1 VITRFAVENRTVTYF
16 AVFLLVV
23 GGIGSYFSLGQL
35 EDPEFTV
42 KTALVSTAYPGA
54 SPREVE
60 LEVTDRIE
68 KAVQELPQ
76 VKHLYSTS
84 IAGLSV
90 VKVDI
95 HDKYWADELP
105 QVWDEMRSKIR
116 DIESQ
121 LPPGAQVPI
130 VTDDFN
136 FVYGFVLA
144 VTGDGFSPEQLDA
157 HVDHLRR
164 ELALV
169 TGVSRADQW
178 GEPDRVIYVDVSERQ
193 LSELGL
199 SIQTVASTL
208 QKQNMVV
215 DAGRIDLHNRRFR
228 IAPTGAFE
236 SPDDIADLVI
246 QPSLTDTLQA
256 EGDRPRHVDALLRI
270 RDIATVHAGLV
281 DPPNWELRFN
291 GVDAQGIA
299 LANVSGGN
307 VVDTGRAI
315 DRRLR
320 ELVADLP
327 VGIEVHKVSWQ
338 SDEVSAAVDGF
349 LVSLAQAVAIV
360 LLVLTVPMGWRMGVV
375 IGCGLLLTIL
385 ATFLVMSIVGIDLQ
399 RMSLGALVIALG
411 MMVDNAIVVADGM
424 AVRLQRGTPRKQA
437 AIESASAPSV
447 PLLGATI
454 VAVMAFY
461 PVFASPANAGEY
473 CRTLFSVVAIALV
486 ASWLIAMTITPLQ
499 CIDLL
504 KAPDAGGEGADPFGG
519 GMYQRFRGLL
529 LLAIRRRFLFIGGMV
544 GLLVAS
550 IVAFGGVRQMFF
562 PDSSRPQLMLDYW
575 GPEGTRIQDVSQA
588 LRPIEARI
596 AESPYA
602 EAVTAFVGEGPPR
615 FYLPVDPQGAD
626 PSYGQ
631 IIVNTASYK
640 DIDPLIA
647 ELEPWIRE
655 NVHDA
660 MVRVRKYGVGPSE
673 TWPFEARFSGPA
685 EADLGTLRGL
695 AAQGVAVLIESP
707 DATDIRTDMRER
719 VRKLVPEFHDENAR
733 RAGISRED
741 IARSTKRAFDGA
753 EVGLYRER
761 DDLYPILLRHAP
773 EERKAAIADLEE
785 LQVQPGLSTEMVP
798 LASVTRE
805 VAVEWE
811 DPIIIRFD
819 RRRAVTVQ
827 GAAYGVTFP
836 TLRANVLADI
846 DAIELPPGYQL
857 FWDGEQYST
866 EEAQKG
872 LMPGI
877 TPAIVI
883 ILFIIVALFNAMR
896 PPLIIIASIPF
907 LMVGVSFGL
916 LLTGPLVDGAAFGF
930 VALLGAMSLAGMM
943 IKSAIVLLDQIN
955 IELAAGKAPLDAIV
969 DAAIERLRPVALAA
983 GTTVLGVIPLLQDV
997 FWVAMSVAIMA
1008 GLTFGTIVTMFL
1020 VPVLYATFHRVPSEG
1035 EASTS

>member
-16 AVFLLVV
+16 VALLLVV
-23 GGIGSYFSLGQL
+23 GGIGSFFSLGQL

-42 KTALVSTAYPGA
+42 KTALVITAYPGA

-76 VKHLYSTS
+76 LKHLYSTS
-84 IAGLSV
+84 TAGMSV

-95 HDKYWADELP
+95 YDKYWATELP

-116 DIESQ
+116 DIEGT

-144 VTGDGFSPEQLDA
+144 VTGDGFTPEQLDDY
-157 HVDHLRR
+157 VDHLRR

-169 TGVSRADQW
+169 PGVSRADQW

-199 SIQTVASTL
+199 SVQTVARTFE
-208 QKQNMVV
+208 QQNVVV

-236 SPDDIADLVI
+236 SPEDIANLVI
-246 QPSLTDTLQA
+246 QASMTDAFQV
-256 EGDRPRHVDALLRI
+256 GGVRPRGGDAQLRI
-270 RDIATVHAGLV
+270 RDIATVSAGLLE
-281 DPPNWELRFN
+281 PPKWELRHN
-291 GVDAQGIA
+291 GEHAQGIA

-307 VVDTGRAI
+307 VVDTGLAI
-315 DRRLR
+315 DQRLR

-327 VGIEVHKVSWQ
+327 VGVDVHKVSWQ

-349 LVSLAQAVAIV
+349 LVSLAQAVGIV
-360 LLVLTVPMGWRMGVV
+360 LLVIAIPMGLRMGVV

-385 ATFLVMSIVGIDLQ
+385 ATFLVMSVVGIDLQ

-424 AVRLQRGTPRKQA
+424 AVRLQRGMDPKQA
-437 AIESASAPSV
+437 AIEGASAPSL
-447 PLLGATI
+447 PLIGATI

-473 CRTLFSVVAIALV
+473 CRTLFSVVAIALL

-504 KAPDAGGEGADPFGG
+504 KAPAAGDESSDPFGG
-519 GMYQRFRGLL
+519 ALYQRFRGLL
-529 LLAIRRRFLFIGGMV
+529 LAAIRNRFLFIGGMV

-562 PDSSRPQLMLDYW
+562 PDSSRPQLMIDYW

-588 LRPIEARI
+588 LRPIAERI
-596 AESPYA
+596 AESPYSRS
-602 EAVTAFVGEGPPR
+602 VTTFVGEGPPR

-631 IIVNTASYK
+631 IVVNTPSYQ
-640 DIDPLIA
+640 DVNPLIE

-660 MVRVRKYGVGPSE
+660 MIRVRKYGVGPSE

-695 AAQGVAVLIESP
+695 AAQGVEILNASP
-707 DATDIRTDMRER
+707 IATDVRTDLRER
-719 VRKLVPEFHDENAR
+719 VRRLVPEFHDENAR
-733 RAGISRED
+733 RAAISRED
-741 IARSTKRAFDGA
+741 IARATKRAFDGS

-761 DDLYPILLRHAP
+761 DDLYPILLRHASK
-773 EERKAAIADLEE
+773 EREAAIADLDE
-785 LQVQPGLSTEMVP
+785 LQVQSGFSTESVP
-798 LASVTRE
+798 LASVTRN
-805 VAVEWE
+805 VGVEWE
-811 DPIIIRFD
+811 DPIIVRFN
-819 RRRAVTVQ
+819 RRRAATVQ
-827 GAAYGVTFP
+827 AAAYGTTFP
-836 TLRANVLADI
+836 ALRESVLADF
-846 DAIELPPGYQL
+846 DAIELPPGYEL

-866 EEAQKG
+866 ESAQEG
-872 LMPGI
+872 LTPGI
-877 TPAIVI
+877 TPAVVI
-883 ILFIIVALFNAMR
+883 IIFIIVALFNAMR
-896 PPLIIIASIPF
+896 PPLIILASIPF
-907 LMVGVSFGL
+907 VMVGISFGL
-916 LLTGPLVDGAAFGF
+916 LATGPLVDGAAFGF

-943 IKSAIVLLDQIN
+943 IKNAIVLLDQIN
-955 IELAAGKAPLDAIV
+955 VELADGKALLDAIL
-969 DAAIERLRPVALAA
+969 DAAVSRLRPVALAA
-983 GTTVLGVIPLLQDV
+983 GTTVLGVIPLLQDA
-997 FWVAMSVAIMA
+997 FWVAMSVTIMA
-1008 GLTFGTIVTMFL
+1008 GLTFGTFVTMFL
-1020 VPVLYATFHRVPSEG
+1020 VPVLYATLYRAKADSSL
-1035 EASTS
+1035 A